1 MRKVKDALLGK
12 CAECE
17 KEIWRND
24 KGWVMEEYD
33 GFRKRF
39 LSIYD
44 VTTLLISDS

>member
-12 CAECE
+12 CAECS
-17 KEIWRND
+17 KEIWRNN

-39 LSIYD
+39 LCHD
-44 VTTLLISDS
+44 GPH